1 MEFELSKVA
10 EMPYN
15 MDFVEKIKQAD
26 EDLLY
31 WINTGNK
38 PVLKKL
44 QSQQDEL
51 LKIHT

>member
-1 MEFELSKVA
+1 
-10 EMPYN
+10 MPYN
-15 MDFVEKIKQAD
+15 MDYLPKAD